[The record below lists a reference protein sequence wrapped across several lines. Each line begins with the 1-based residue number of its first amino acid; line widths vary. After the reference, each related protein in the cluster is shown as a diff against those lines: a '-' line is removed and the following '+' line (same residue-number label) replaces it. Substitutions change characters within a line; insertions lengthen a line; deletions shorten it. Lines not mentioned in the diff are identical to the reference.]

1 MSGLGM
7 KRFKVK
13 GIAGYGV
20 KAGYSGC
27 VSKTERHSVW
37 LKQSGG
43 KLCREMMLEGE
54 GGRQQ

>member
-27 VSKTERHSVW
+27 VSKTE
-37 LKQSGG
+37 
-43 KLCREMMLEGE
+43 
-54 GGRQQ
+54 

>member
-27 VSKTERHSVW
+27 VC
-37 LKQSGG
+37 Q
-43 KLCREMMLEGE
+43 KLSDIQCG
-54 GGRQQ
+54 